1 MLGLL
6 AVTVGGL
13 FAAGVYLVLRRNVVR
28 PLIGLSLISHAANL
42 LILASSGPLDRP
54 SPILSE
60 GTAAAPAVS
69 ADPLP
74 QALIL
79 TAIVIS
85 FAVVAFAVVLVHRA
99 HATIGVRDV
108 DELRATDR

>member
-1 MLGLL
+1 MIGLL
-6 AVTVGGL
+6 AVTVGAL

-42 LILASSGPLDRP
+42 LILASSGPIDRP
-54 SPILSE
+54 SPILRDGLAE
-60 GTAAAPAVS
+60 VPLDS

-85 FAVVAFAVVLVHRA
+85 FAVVAFAVALVHRT
-99 HATIGVRDV
+99 HATTGVRDV
-108 DELRATDR
+108 DELRGTDR